1 MRWQSTKAAVWV
13 NLWTLE
19 IRDVQRILALV
30 LSLKLTYRVAS
41 DSFSRLDKIRYLFS
55 PTSLL
60 LFLQKQEEPHQML
73 SSVLIFPEI
82 CCNHSHCEQVGE
94 WCTLCCSSYRVKVY
108 LPEGTSGRE
117 TQFSLS
123 GLWSLHS
130 SCGILCI
137 NIKVRD
143 ANEWAGSAGAHLV
156 IQVTAVMS

>member
-1 MRWQSTKAAVWV
+1 MAARLDDMFSFCVDPHKVAGCVEVRFIDNVKVRTGFHHVKELRYMRGQSTAVCL

-30 LSLKLTYRVAS
+30 LSLNLTWQA
-41 DSFSRLDKIRYLFS
+41 
-55 PTSLL
+55 
-60 LFLQKQEEPHQML
+60 
-73 SSVLIFPEI
+73 
-82 CCNHSHCEQVGE
+82 GE
-94 WCTLCCSSYRVKVY
+94 WCTFCCSSFRVKVY
-108 LPEGTSGRE
+108 LPEGVSERE

-123 GLWSLHS
+123 GLWSLRS

-143 ANEWAGSAGAHLV
+143 ANEWGESSGAHLS